1 MFGVI
6 FVTAAHSD
14 NDQRIFSR
22 RIPLAL
28 VAAVGVQQRYRVNPA
43 KIFIGGLS
51 GGGRA
56 AERAALAYP
65 DLFRGAYLAAG
76 SDPIGEADLAVP
88 SRALFRRFQEDDRVV
103 FSTGEEDK
111 VNITLDAHAESSFDD
126 YCVFGATAQRVPGI
140 AHDVPTAKG
149 FKAAMKTLLN
159 PQPIDQDRLQSC
171 RARLDDEVAT
181 ALEGVRT
188 LQAKGDLDGARSAL
202 KKLDARYGGLAAPE
216 SVELSHSF
224 VSPP

>member
-1 MFGVI
+1 
-6 FVTAAHSD
+6 
-14 NDQRIFSR
+14 
-22 RIPLAL
+22 
-28 VAAVGVQQRYRVNPA
+28 
-43 KIFIGGLS
+43 
-51 GGGRA
+51 
-56 AERAALAYP
+56 
-65 DLFRGAYLAAG
+65 
-76 SDPIGEADLAVP
+76 
-88 SRALFRRFQEDDRVV
+88 VV